1 MQPLIQTRLI
11 HQFRLSIPRSQC
23 RKPRCHPKRPP
34 SAAALRISNAQEW
47 IKSLHRAQ
55 STARC
60 GRLWH
65 VMWRWSRHK
74 LCRPSSK
81 GKFPATSIVNLSLAW
96 ENDKQ
101 VEMFRCTVNSQ
112 DRVMQHG
119 DDDDDDQ
126 NLTPRPG
133 SGLRPVHRPAQTDPT
148 PPSFVKVLL
157 CIGVVG
163 LTFIGLMSFIVVVGV
178 STLWTMVEEHSEA
191 EARKQAAEVAKYSH
205 FVPFK
210 PGDPLPEPPLDLL
223 PPAIPSARLGKYD
236 LTEIDGRSLAA
247 LAIHR

>member
-1 MQPLIQTRLI
+1 
-11 HQFRLSIPRSQC
+11 
-23 RKPRCHPKRPP
+23 
-34 SAAALRISNAQEW
+34 
-47 IKSLHRAQ
+47 
-55 STARC
+55 
-60 GRLWH
+60 
-65 VMWRWSRHK
+65 
-74 LCRPSSK
+74 
-81 GKFPATSIVNLSLAW
+81 
-96 ENDKQ
+96 
-101 VEMFRCTVNSQ
+101 
-112 DRVMQHG
+112 MQHG
-119 DDDDDDQ
+119 DDVDDAQ

-236 LTEIDGRSLAA
+236 LTEMRWPSTGFIRSASIRLPCSASINRSSRSA
-247 LAIHR
+247 LATITWPVSMPARVT